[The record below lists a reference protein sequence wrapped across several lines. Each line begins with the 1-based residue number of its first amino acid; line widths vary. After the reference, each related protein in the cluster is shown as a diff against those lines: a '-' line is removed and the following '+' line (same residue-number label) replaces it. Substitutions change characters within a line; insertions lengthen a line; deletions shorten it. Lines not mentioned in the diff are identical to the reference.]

1 MLMAQ
6 VPRPAE
12 TLQFT
17 DGTTGSTSTTILRR
31 HRNGML
37 NGAFL
42 DGHARLVTD
51 AEWNRL
57 GHDSQ
62 GYFYTVAAADR

>member
-1 MLMAQ
+1 
-6 VPRPAE
+6 
-12 TLQFT
+12 
-17 DGTTGSTSTTILRR
+17 
-31 HRNGML
+31 ML